1 MLSEYLDNAV
11 TGKEKAEIEE
21 HLASCTKCSDALA
34 ELRKTI
40 QHVKEVEEAD
50 PPAWMTQKIMA
61 RVREEA
67 EQKKGIFRRLFYPL
81 HVKLPIEA
89 VAVAFL
95 TITAFYIYQSIQPGM
110 KLAEA
115 PMEGYAAKQGAPA
128 SGIARD
134 KLDQA
139 NGPSLRSKQVP
150 QAPEYKALDMRQ
162 EYESFPPPRPEDRA
176 TARTPAP
183 AKREAALE
191 KRAAPAPAAERIMKE
206 QESAGTA
213 GKREEAKPF
222 AGFVAQDEA
231 PREAPAPA
239 HKAKAFAFAEKK
251 ETGTQVTVKVKDIE
265 TANKEIEK
273 AAAQLAGKVIKTE
286 SLENKKVITVEI
298 SSDKANALFEKLKL
312 IGEVEEKALTSTGY
326 AGTVEVRITVLK
338 N

>member
-1 MLSEYLDNAV
+1 
-11 TGKEKAEIEE
+11 
-21 HLASCTKCSDALA
+21 
-34 ELRKTI
+34 
-40 QHVKEVEEAD
+40 
-50 PPAWMTQKIMA
+50 MTQKIMA

-67 EQKKGIFRRLFYPL
+67 EQKKSIFRRLFYPL

-95 TITAFYIYQSIQPGM
+95 TITAFYIYQTIQPQM
-110 KLAEA
+110 KMAEA
-115 PMEGYAAKQGAPA
+115 PMEGYAAKQGTPP

-134 KLDQA
+134 KLAQA

-176 TARTPAP
+176 MARTPAP

-213 GKREEAKPF
+213 RKREEAKPF
-222 AGFVAQDEA
+222 AGLTAQDEA

-239 HKAKAFAFAEKK
+239 AKTKALDFAEKK
-251 ETGTQVTVKVKDIE
+251 ETAIQVTVKVKDVE
-265 TANKEIEK
+265 TANKAIEK
-273 AAAQLAGKVIKTE
+273 AAAQLAGKVIKAE
-286 SLENKKVITVEI
+286 SFESKKIITVEI
-298 SSDKANALFEKLKL
+298 SPDKANALLEKLKL
-312 IGEVEEKALTSTGY
+312 IGEVEENALTSTGR
-326 AGTVEVRITVLK
+326 AGNVEVRITILK